1 MDNIKITTFILLLC
15 VGLASA
21 ASTMTFTPPDADL
34 YDLDHSY
41 YYVWNIDLGTSNEI
55 VAASITLNDIY
66 DWSGGNE
73 DDVLFVNLLDNWVG
87 SSSAVYRGRD
97 NKSLRLNEFG
107 DQNLITQLEVTE
119 NIGIGPASAKT
130 ITIEILGDQLARL
143 NEYDVDGQIALG
155 FDPDCHFYNE
165 GVSFSA
171 TVVPAPGAIF
181 LAGIGMSLVGFLR
194 KRKNLQ
200 I

>member
-143 NEYDVDGQIALG
+143 NEYAVDGQIALG